1 MNSYRQFLY
10 HIVLVTYK
18 RRKVITEEHHDQ
30 LFKYIHGIV
39 KNKNSVLYRINGT
52 EDHIHMLC
60 DVHPQ
65 ISFSYFVSIV
75 KTASNKWMKAS
86 GLFPEFEAWA
96 TGYGAFTKS
105 MRDKNMM
112 INYIKKQKEH
122 HRKTQFLNEYK
133 RLLDEEGID
142 WDERFLL

>member
-1 MNSYRQFLY
+1 
-10 HIVLVTYK
+10 VLVTYK
-18 RRKVITEEHHDQ
+18 RRKVLTEEHHDQ

-86 GLFPEFEAWA
+86 GFFPEFEAWA

-105 MRDKNMM
+105 MRDKNMI

-122 HRKTQFLNEYK
+122 HRKTPFINEYK